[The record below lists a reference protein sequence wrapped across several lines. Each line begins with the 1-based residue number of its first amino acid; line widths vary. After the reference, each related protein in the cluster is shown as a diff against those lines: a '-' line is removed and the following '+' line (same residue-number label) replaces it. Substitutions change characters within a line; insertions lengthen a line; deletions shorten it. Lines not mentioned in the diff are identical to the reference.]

1 MSAAESVTP
10 EAVILVG
17 GEALFDLVLED
28 GSEDIRAHPGGG
40 PFNTARTIGRLEQPV
55 AFLGRLSSDRFGTT
69 HERMLAEDAVRL
81 DAVVWTDEPT
91 TLALAEVDA
100 SGSARYRFYE
110 RGTAAPGLTPETPW
124 WSQASWMSSPVRTSA
139 KGRPSW
145 VAKEASRV
153 WNVGGVAPG

>member
-1 MSAAESVTP
+1 MVSSALASAEGPTQLVDPPVPGTAQALHVVLGRGDE
-10 EAVILVG
+10 EAAVVPIGRGDGV
-17 GEALFDLVLED
+17 EVDLLA
-28 GSEDIRAHPGGG
+28 GRAHPGGG

-110 RGTAAPGLTPETPW
+110 RGT
-124 WSQASWMSSPVRTSA
+124 
-139 KGRPSW
+139 RPD
-145 VAKEASRV
+145 A
-153 WNVGGVAPG
+153 